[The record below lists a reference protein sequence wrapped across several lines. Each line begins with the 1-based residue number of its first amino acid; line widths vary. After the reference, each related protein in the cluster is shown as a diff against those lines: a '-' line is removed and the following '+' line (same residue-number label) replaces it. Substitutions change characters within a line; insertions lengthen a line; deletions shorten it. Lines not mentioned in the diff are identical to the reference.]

1 MVTPDPW
8 DSLKT
13 WTDARIALGRAGTAL
28 PTAPLLD
35 FQMAHAQARD
45 AVVRPCGFT
54 GLEGLRV
61 ESLVGDRSEY
71 LRRPDL
77 GRRLSPH
84 SEATLE
90 AVARSGPWD
99 VALVV
104 ADGLSSRAVD
114 TQAAPFLAVLV
125 PHLEAGGFRLAPLV
139 LASQARV
146 ALGDEIGTRL
156 VVGLTIVLIGERPGL
171 SSPDSLGAYLT
182 WGPRT
187 GRQNAERNCVSN
199 IRPAGLSYDDAA
211 RTIANL
217 ATGARLI
224 GASGIGLKETTWLEA
239 R

>member
-8 DSLKT
+8 SSLKT

-28 PTAPLLD
+28 PTGPLLD

-45 AVVRPCGFT
+45 AVVRPCSFT

-61 ESLVGDRSEY
+61 ESQVGDRSEY

-77 GRRLSPH
+77 GRRLSPR
-84 SEATLE
+84 SEAILE
-90 AVARSGPWD
+90 AAARSGPWD
-99 VALVV
+99 LALVV

-114 TQAAPFLAVLV
+114 TQAAPFLEALV
-125 PHLEAGGFRLAPLV
+125 PRLGAAGFTLAPLV
-139 LASQARV
+139 LAVQGRV

-156 VVGLTIVLIGERPGL
+156 GVTLTVMLIGERPGL

-182 WGPRT
+182 WEPRP

-199 IRPAGLSYDDAA
+199 IRPAGLSYAEAA
-211 RTIANL
+211 RTIVHL
-217 ATGARLI
+217 ASGARRI
-224 GASGIGLKETTWLEA
+224 EASGIGLKETTWLED